1 MSFQKRPD
9 LLVNFNDGRS
19 TLYKNARIYP
29 TRGDVT
35 VIAEKDSTH
44 LIHND
49 GIKRIAV
56 LG

>member
-9 LLVNFNDGRS
+9 LLVSFNDGRS